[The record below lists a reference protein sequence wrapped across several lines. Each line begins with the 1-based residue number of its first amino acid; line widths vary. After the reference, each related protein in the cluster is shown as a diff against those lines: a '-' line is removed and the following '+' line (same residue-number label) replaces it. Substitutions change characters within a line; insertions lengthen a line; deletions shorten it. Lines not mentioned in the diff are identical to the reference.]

1 MALIRDSGKRV
12 ILSDMAYMDAGLQ
25 LTLTGIPEQK
35 REALLR
41 VAKTRARAFFQN
53 PKSMIQLRRIV
64 EADRERKV
72 AE

>member
-1 MALIRDSGKRV
+1 MALIRDSGKQVARPET
-12 ILSDMAYMDAGLQ
+12 AYMDAGLQ

-35 REALLR
+35 REVLLR

-53 PKSMIQLRRIV
+53 PKSMIQLRHIV